1 MISNTQTDRSPGVV
15 SLCSVIWQSAGQFYS
30 PTACYSCRSSALSLS
45 RLPGHLSL
53 PPSWQAATPLLTSCQ
68 ALCLSQRWQIIS
80 VFQLQVL
87 CPLAGSPSPSA
98 AVLVL
103 LSAGTLA
110 APSSWTGLCSLA
122 ALTDWVKLSLLCSS
136 ALNVIAW
143 DTLGISIAS

>member
-45 RLPGHLSL
+45 WLPGHLSL
-53 PPSWQAATPLLTSCQ
+53 CLPADRLPLLSSPHAKLSASHKAGRSFLSFSYKSC
-68 ALCLSQRWQIIS
+68 A
-80 VFQLQVL
+80 
-87 CPLAGSPSPSA
+87 PLAGSPSPSA

-110 APSSWTGLCSLA
+110 TPSSWTGLCSRA
-122 ALTDWVKLSLLCSS
+122 VLTD
-136 ALNVIAW
+136 
-143 DTLGISIAS
+143 